1 MARIKNV
8 EAYCSVCDAVKKME
22 ITGEVG
28 TDENKK
34 WAKCKKCK
42 QTMVIELV
50 AKVKEEAPSLDNVEN
65 ENASDYSPKETYEVG
80 QAIYHKNWDDFGK
93 VTGKEIMSNGKSS
106 IVVEFKKSG
115 TKKLVESL

>member
-65 ENASDYSPKETYEVG
+65 ENASDYSPKESYEVG

>member
-8 EAYCSVCDAVKKME
+8 EAYCNVCDAIKKME
-22 ITGEVG
+22 ITGEIAS
-28 TDENKK
+28 DENKR

-42 QTMVIELV
+42 QTMVIDIAV
-50 AKVKEEAPSLDNVEN
+50 KVKEEAPSLDNVEN

-93 VTGKEIMSNGKSS
+93 VTSKEIMSNGKSS